1 MEILGVQRAPI
12 LNFGLPGQ
20 TPYADGS
27 QADDFQAA
35 AKAPRWKVTSR
46 GHTVQPL
53 LPG

>member
-27 QADDFQAA
+27 QAAA
-35 AKAPRWKVTSR
+35 RAPSWKVTSR
-46 GHTVQPL
+46 GHTAQPL